1 MCLERRGSFE
11 NIIPI
16 GTFTLERGGG
26 TLRSVNSKFED
37 WNISHSEL

>member
-1 MCLERRGSFE
+1 MQIERRGSFE
-11 NIIPI
+11 NISDW
-16 GTFTLERGGG
+16 RVYSRKGG